1 MGNFSRDP
9 DEMLANSLFKGYV
22 RVHIEQ
28 GVPVLD
34 RDLNLMQDLIWA
46 AARSIVARYIGDGV
60 VAGSQGFAI
69 LPISGQP
76 RNFRILA
83 GFALVNGI
91 EVFNQKEITYTD
103 QPGVPALTLPPNA
116 RTDTVYLDVSLA
128 DIDGTQDAGLLNSSD
143 VGLQTSVRKRAT
155 WVVRVAEGASVM
167 PAPASETHAHLL
179 LAQITRRGGAFPS
192 PPIFK
197 DRRRQIVPL
206 GEVMSKVG
214 RPVFAASG
222 NQFTPPDGGA
232 GTEVTVRGRN
242 LNLGELEVYFV
253 TDSGTATIAEII
265 SAPTDTE
272 VVVKAPVVLNP
283 DRDPLD
289 GPGPATPFALRIK
302 VETRFGTD
310 LSDDTFKFLPVA
322 LA

>member
-1 MGNFSRDP
+1 MGNFSRDT
-9 DEMLANSLFKGYV
+9 DEMLVDSLSKGYL
-22 RVHIEQ
+22 RVQIEQ

-60 VAGSQGFAI
+60 AAGDGFAI

-103 QPGVPALTLPPNA
+103 QPGVPTLTLPPNA

-143 VGLQTSVRKRAT
+143 VGLQTSVRKKAA
-155 WVVRVAEGASVM
+155 WVVRVAEGASLM
-167 PAPASETHAHLL
+167 PAPASETHAHFL
-179 LAQITRRGGAFPS
+179 LAQITRRGVEFPS
-192 PPIFK
+192 PPTIK
-197 DRRRQIVPL
+197 DRRHQIVPL

-222 NQFTPPDGGA
+222 NQFTPTVGKA
-232 GTEVTVRGRN
+232 GTEVT
-242 LNLGELEVYFV
+242 
-253 TDSGTATIAEII
+253 
-265 SAPTDTE
+265 
-272 VVVKAPVVLNP
+272 
-283 DRDPLD
+283 
-289 GPGPATPFALRIK
+289 
-302 VETRFGTD
+302 
-310 LSDDTFKFLPVA
+310 
-322 LA
+322 